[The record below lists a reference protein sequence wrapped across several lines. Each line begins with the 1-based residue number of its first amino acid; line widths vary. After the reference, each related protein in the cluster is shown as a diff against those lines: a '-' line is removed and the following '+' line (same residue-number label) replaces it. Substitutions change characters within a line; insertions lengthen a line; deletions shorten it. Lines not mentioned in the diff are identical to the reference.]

1 MQVYFVDPHLLQ
13 QVNLVDDRD
22 DVAELVADDTQRCPV
37 VRRETRTKTF
47 RVGQVTVVREYEAVV
62 AYSSIPNIK

>member
-1 MQVYFVDPHLLQ
+1 MKVYFVDPYLLEHI
-13 QVNLVDDRD
+13 NLVDHRD
-22 DVAELVADDTQRCPV
+22 DVAEMVADDTQRCPV

-47 RVGQVTVVREYEAVV
+47 RVGQITVVREYEAVV

>member
-1 MQVYFVDPHLLQ
+1 MKVHFVDPNLLEHI
-13 QVNLVDDRD
+13 NLVDDRD
-22 DVAELVADDTQRCPV
+22 DVAEMVADDTQPCPV